1 MSDTTIQITKREAA
15 STRANQRLRKQDV
28 IPGVL
33 YGQGREPLP
42 IQVERVKLRAAFTG
56 ESGRNAILSLVI
68 DGESQPVNAILKAM
82 EIDRVRDRV
91 THVDLMAISMTE
103 KITAPVPV
111 HLVGEA
117 EGVKLDGGMIEHS
130 LHEVLVA
137 ALPGSVPTEIVVD
150 ISPLKIGQSLHVS
163 DLVATGD
170 YEFAGDLAAT
180 VCSCVVTRAALAV
193 SGGEEGEEGAE
204 GEAGAAEGGE
214 APTAEAGD
222 AASDGDAGGADDAGE

>member
-1 MSDTTIQITKREAA
+1 MSDTTIQITKREAS

-42 IQVERVKLRAAFTG
+42 IQVERVTLRTAFNG
-56 ESGRNAILSLVI
+56 EAGRNAILSLVI
-68 DGESQPVNAILKAM
+68 DGEKEPVNAILKAM
-82 EIDRVRDRV
+82 EIDRVRNRV

-111 HLVGEA
+111 HLVGES

-137 ALPGSVPTEIVVD
+137 ALPGAMPTEINVD
-150 ISPLKIGQSLHVS
+150 ITDLRIGHSLHVR
-163 DLVATGD
+163 DLTPEGSF
-170 YEFAGDLAAT
+170 EFAGDPDA
-180 VCSCVVTRAALAV
+180 VICSCVVTRAAMA
-193 SGGEEGEEGAE
+193 SSSSSEEGEEGAE
-204 GEAGAAEGGE
+204 SAEPAVVGEEPAADADGGDEAAE
-214 APTAEAGD
+214 
-222 AASDGDAGGADDAGE
+222 

>member
-1 MSDTTIQITKREAA
+1 MSDTTIQITKREAS

-33 YGQGREPLP
+33 YGQGREPMP
-42 IQVERVKLRAAFTG
+42 IQVERVTLRAAFAG

-68 DGESQPVNAILKAM
+68 DGEQKPVNAILKAM

-91 THVDLMAISMTE
+91 THIDLMAISMTE
-103 KITAPVPV
+103 TITAPVPV

-130 LHEVLVA
+130 LHEVLVS

-150 ISPLKIGQSLHVS
+150 ISALKIGQSLHVR
-163 DLVATGD
+163 DLTATGD
-170 YEFAGDLAAT
+170 YAFAGDLDAT
-180 VCSCVVTRAALAV
+180 VCSCVVTRAAMAV
-193 SGGEEGEEGAE
+193 ADGGEEGEEGAE
-204 GEAGAAEGGE
+204 GEASAAEAGE
-214 APTAEAGD
+214 APAAEAG
-222 AASDGDAGGADDAGE
+222 GDDADGGDDAE